1 MPSERD
7 PATTRLDLVVLANFL
22 ALGIIISAVPRYL
35 HGVLHEDR
43 FHTGLGTTLYFVAA
57 LLMRPFIGAAVDRV
71 GRRPFIVYP
80 PIAIGAI
87 TLMYLR
93 VHSFPGIAA
102 LRFVAG
108 GLAALFFTSVALAV
122 TDLVPADQRTR
133 ALGRQ
138 SVMTYTGFT
147 LGPILTDR
155 LLDHGWTIV
164 WIAPA
169 VLHFITA
176 LIAFPVRETRVGPS
190 VGTAKAGFDRR
201 VVRPAAGIFV
211 ANFTFSAIVAFL
223 PEYCERMRISR
234 PGALFATYAVAV
246 LVVRALTGGIA
257 DRVGPARFTVGTM
270 TVGSVGLLG
279 LVFGTQQWQSFVSI
293 AVIGASLGST
303 FPAAT
308 AAALQRAGGADR
320 GKAMGTALA
329 VGDVGQASAGP
340 LVGYVSTQLGFRW
353 VYGIP
358 SLLAVAAVAIV
369 ATMPEVRRRPPVAVI
384 PIAEG

>member
-1 MPSERD
+1 MASKRD
-7 PATTRLDLVVLANFL
+7 PATVRLDLVVLANFL

-57 LLMRPFIGAAVDRV
+57 LIMRPFIGAAVDRV

-80 PIAIGAI
+80 PIAIGAL
-87 TLMYLR
+87 TLLYLR
-93 VHSFPGIAA
+93 VHSFPGIAT

-122 TDLVPADQRTR
+122 TDIVPPERRTQ

-155 LLDHGWTIV
+155 LLESGWTWV
-164 WIAPA
+164 WVVPA

-176 LIAFPVRETRVGPS
+176 LIAFPVKETKVARSGP
-190 VGTAKAGFDRR
+190 AARAGFDAR
-201 VVRPAAGIFV
+201 VVRPSAGIFV

-223 PEYCERMRISR
+223 PEYSERMQISR
-234 PGALFATYAVAV
+234 PGALFATYAIAV
-246 LVVRALTGGIA
+246 LTVRALTGGLA
-257 DRVGPARFTVGTM
+257 DRVGPARFTVVTM
-270 TVGSVGLLG
+270 TFGSLG
-279 LVFGTQQWQSFVSI
+279 LVGLVFAAHPWQSFVAI
-293 AVIGASLGST
+293 GAVGASLGST

-308 AAALQRAGGADR
+308 AAALQRAGSADR

-329 VGDVGQASAGP
+329 VGDVGQALAGP
-340 LVGYVSTQLGFRW
+340 LVGYISTQLGFRW

-358 SLLAVAAVAIV
+358 SLLAVGAVVIV
-369 ATMPEVRRRPPVAVI
+369 ATMPEVRNPQRLLAN
-384 PIAEG
+384 AS